1 MSPLPIGIEPEEF
14 LLGESQTTLQASNG
28 SETASAAIATTLA
41 IRIKAAVKLLAN
53 TLFMTHSLGQRL
65 ETLLRNLIET
75 LMLR

>member
-28 SETASAAIATTLA
+28 SETASAAIATALA
-41 IRIKAAVKLLAN
+41 IRIKTAVKFLAN
-53 TLFMTHSLGQRL
+53 TLLMTHSLGQRL